1 MDAEIWND
9 SYEVKLFLGSVDE
22 KRVVTHP
29 LGAKYAFDK
38 CDLIRCI
45 GKFQDTRQAF
55 CPIRV
60 EETVFVSGSDYME
73 EGWVCTAIQ
82 YPRKPLKENLI
93 KAFML
98 DLADYLLENLHQKRI
113 CIMDNKTVAMCV
125 KSWTNE

>member
-1 MDAEIWND
+1 MEKNYKTIMQDSLNCKNAE
-9 SYEVKLFLGSVDE
+9 YKE
-22 KRVVTHP
+22 
-29 LGAKYAFDK
+29 
-38 CDLIRCI
+38 
-45 GKFQDTRQAF
+45 
-55 CPIRV
+55 IRV

-82 YPRKPLKENLI
+82 YPRKPLKENVI